1 MGSSTEQIENPTGP
15 EPGHS
20 FRIRFDRNELAGAF
34 GDIGTDLPLIVGM
47 VLAARLDGASVLIL
61 FGAMQILT
69 ALRYRI
75 PMPVQPLKAMAAL
88 VISQK
93 LGGSILY
100 GAGLA
105 VGITMLVLSLT
116 GLVDVLARAV
126 PKPVVRGIQF
136 GLGIQ
141 LSMLALK
148 DYVQA
153 DGGRGYWLAGVA
165 FVITVVFLGNR
176 RYPAAIFVILLG
188 AVYACAFKL
197 NLAGIAQGI
206 GFTLPQVHVP
216 AWSDVVTGF
225 LILGL
230 PQIPLSLGNSVLAT
244 RQIAEDLFPER
255 QLTVRQISFTYSLM
269 NLVNPFFSG
278 VPTCH
283 GSGGMAGHYAFGGR
297 TGGSVI
303 IYGLLYLTLGLFFG
317 RGFDQVVGV
326 FPLPILGV
334 LLLFEGLALMSLV
347 RDMVGSKTDLSIVIL
362 VGLMANGLPYGYAVG
377 IVIGSVLACLVR
389 RYPIGLAR

>member
-1 MGSSTEQIENPTGP
+1 
-15 EPGHS
+15 
-20 FRIRFDRNELAGAF
+20 
-34 GDIGTDLPLIVGM
+34 
-47 VLAARLDGASVLIL
+47 
-61 FGAMQILT
+61 MQILT

-93 LGGSILY
+93 LGGPILY

-105 VGITMLVLSLT
+105 VGITMLLLSLT

-141 LSMLALK
+141 LAMLALK

-153 DGGRGYWLAGVA
+153 EGGRGYWLAGLA
-165 FVITVVFLGNR
+165 FVITVALLGNR

-188 AVYACAFKL
+188 AAYAFAFKL
-197 NLAGIAQGI
+197 SLPGIAQGV
-206 GFTLPQVHVP
+206 GFNLPQVQVP
-216 AWSDVVTGF
+216 SWADVVTGF

-255 QLTVRQISFTYSLM
+255 HLTVRQISFTYSLM
-269 NLVNPFFSG
+269 NLVNPFLSG
-278 VPTCH
+278 IPTCH

-303 IYGLLYLTLGLFFG
+303 IYGLLYLMLGFFFG

-334 LLLFEGLALMSLV
+334 LLLFEGLALMLLV
-347 RDMVGSKTDLSIVIL
+347 RDMIGSKTDLSIVIL
-362 VGLMANGLPYGYAVG
+362 VGLIANGLPYGYAVG
-377 IVIGSVLACLVR
+377 IVIGSVLAYLVR